1 MKSIREY
8 LTEFTSKQREAEI
21 ILAHIL
27 KTDRANIIAHPELRL
42 TFFQSLKLSRAK
54 RALENNIPLA
64 YILGQ
69 KEFFGLNFFV
79 NKNVLIPRPE
89 TELIVEEAVKIISN
103 FQFPMSNQ
111 CQSPNDKITLIDMG
125 TGTGCIPIAIM
136 KTLKHESVKIIA
148 TDISRAALRVAKKNA
163 KLHEAKIQ
171 FIKSDLLRKII
182 SDYSLFLTPYS
193 FVIITANLPYLTRKW
208 TESEP
213 SIAREPRLALIAD
226 DKNGLSLYEKL
237 FEQIKTLFL
246 LIPFSLF
253 LLVEID
259 PRQTTDARNLAK
271 KYFPNAQ
278 IEIKKD
284 LAGRDRVLK
293 IELI

>member
-1 MKSIREY
+1 MKSVKEY
-8 LTEFTSKQREAEI
+8 LAEFPGKQREAEI

-27 KTDRANIIAHPELRL
+27 KIDRANMIAHPELRL
-42 TFFQSLKLSRAK
+42 TFFQFLKLSRAK
-54 RALENNIPLA
+54 RALKNNVPLA

-79 NKNVLIPRPE
+79 NKNLLIPRPE
-89 TELIVEEAVKIISN
+89 TELIAEEIIRVIVRSEERDLPAGS
-103 FQFPMSNQ
+103 QAR
-111 CQSPNDKITLIDMG
+111 QSKLLLIDVG

-136 KTLKHESVKIIA
+136 KTLKQENIKTIA
-148 TDISRAALRVAKKNA
+148 IDISRAALQVARKNA
-163 KLHEAKIQ
+163 KQHQVNIRFLHGDLLEPLINSKFKIQ
-171 FIKSDLLRKII
+171 NF
-182 SDYSLFLTPYS
+182 T
-193 FVIITANLPYLTRKW
+193 IITANLPYLTREW

-213 SIAREPRLALIAD
+213 SIAREPKLALIAD

-237 FEQIKTLFL
+237 FKQINAFNSTGQPI
-246 LIPFSLF
+246 LILC
-253 LLVEID
+253 EID
-259 PRQTTDARNLAK
+259 PRQTTDARNLAV

-284 LAGRDRVLK
+284 LAGRGRILK

>member
-1 MKSIREY
+1 MKSVKEY
-8 LTEFTSKQREAEI
+8 LTEFTGKQREAEI

-42 TFFQSLKLSRAK
+42 TFFQSFKLLRAK
-54 RALENNIPLA
+54 HALKNNVPLA

-79 NKNVLIPRPE
+79 DKNVLIPRPE
-89 TELIVEEAVKIISN
+89 TEMLVSLALDKSKQTTDNSKQMLI
-103 FQFPMSNQ
+103 
-111 CQSPNDKITLIDMG
+111 IDIG
-125 TGTGCIPIAIM
+125 TGSGCVPIAIM
-136 KTLKHESVKIIA
+136 KTLKQENIKTIA
-148 TDISRAALRVAKKNA
+148 TDISRPALRAAKKNA
-163 KLHEAKIQ
+163 KRHGVDIKFLHG
-171 FIKSDLLRKII
+171 DLFQPILKLPITN
-182 SDYSLFLTPYS
+182 YQLL
-193 FVIITANLPYLTRKW
+193 ITANLPYLTREW

-213 SIAREPRLALIAD
+213 SIAREPKLALIAD

-237 FEQIKTLFL
+237 FKQINAFNSTGQPI
-246 LIPFSLF
+246 LILC
-253 LLVEID
+253 EID
-259 PRQTTDARNLAK
+259 PRQTTDARNLAV

-284 LAGRDRVLK
+284 LAGRGRILK